1 MLDPDISTRGA
12 LAHLHVDDVRD
23 EPLALDRRRFLQMV
37 GMGLGAGLVAGPGT
51 SLLDA
56 ALGHDASAW
65 AAGPVADNQ
74 GILVVFGMY
83 GGNDGLNTVVPVTDG
98 NYYDQHGAL
107 ALGEND
113 VLPLDGQT
121 GLHPALTEVKR
132 FWDAGQA
139 AIVEGIGYPD
149 PDLSHFSSMA
159 IWMSAI
165 RNGVPTS
172 GWLGRWL
179 DGYLGSTGSLYAG
192 AAIGHSLPLH
202 FVGNQHRGTSIPAG
216 RPSFGAGD
224 SERNQRIYQ
233 TMRAMCADGAGWQR
247 AVGQAHIDQLDL
259 AARLQPVIPEDLPED
274 RLSAEAEVMAR
285 LINANLGFRVL
296 SVGWGDFDSHA
307 GQPAQH
313 PARMLEFNSAL
324 RRFFEVLDDRWA
336 GQVTIMSFSEFGRTS
351 WGNDGLGSDH
361 GTAAPHI
368 VLGSRVK
375 GGFYGQRPSLVG
387 LRRWDRMAHHVDFRD
402 YYGSVIDGWLG
413 GGGSD
418 VVGRPI
424 DDLGLFRA
432 APAPGGTL
440 PPPAPGGG
448 GAGGGGSAVG
458 DFVSIAPARLCDTR
472 EGHGARPGPLGPK
485 DTISVQVAG
494 VGGVPKSG
502 VLAVALNVTSV
513 NATSNTNFR
522 VFPDGTDVPDASSL
536 NPRPG
541 RAVPN
546 MVMVGLGKSGKVNV
560 YNHAGA
566 ADCVIDVVGYVG
578 STAGAKYSGLT
589 PFRILDSRVGTG
601 VRRGRVRGGQTIE
614 VPVAGL
620 GGVPTDGVDL
630 VVLNVTSVGPSTRGY
645 VTAWATGA
653 SRPEISNLNY
663 SPGMNIPNLVMC
675 RVGDGGRVS
684 LFANS
689 GDLDL
694 VADVVGFFSAKGA
707 RHVAVGPTRVLD
719 VREGLGARRGR
730 VGAMEEIELVVGG
743 RGRVPTNA
751 RAAIL
756 NVTAA
761 GATANS
767 FVTVY
772 PEGAERP
779 EASSVNVARGQT
791 AANLVVAKF
800 GSGGR
805 IRLYNHAGAVDLIA
819 DVTGYFV

>member
-1 MLDPDISTRGA
+1 LDPDISTRNA
-12 LAHLHVDDVRD
+12 LAHLHVDDVGDDR
-23 EPLALDRRRFLQMV
+23 LALDRRRFLQMV

-65 AAGPVADNQ
+65 AAGPVADNE
-74 GILVVFGMY
+74 GIVVVFGMY

-107 ALGEND
+107 ALSENE
-113 VLPLDGQT
+113 VLPLDDRT
-121 GLHPALTEVKR
+121 GLHPELTEVKR

-149 PDLSHFSSMA
+149 PDLSHFNSMA

-165 RNGVPTS
+165 RNGIPTT

-202 FVGNQHRGTSIPAG
+202 FIGNQHRGTSIPAG

-224 SERNQRIYQ
+224 DERNQRIYQ
-233 TMRAMCADGAGWQR
+233 TMRSICADGTGWQR

-259 AARLQPVIPEDLPED
+259 AARLQPIIPEELPEE
-274 RLSAEAEVMAR
+274 RLAAEAEVMAR

-307 GQPAQH
+307 GQPSQH
-313 PARMLEFNSAL
+313 PVRMLEFNDAL

-368 VLGSRVK
+368 VLGARVK

-387 LRRWDRMAHHVDFRD
+387 LRRWDRMEHHVDFRD
-402 YYGSVIDGWLG
+402 YYGSIIDGWLG

-418 VVGRPI
+418 VVGKPI

-440 PPPAPGGG
+440 PPPVPGGG
-448 GAGGGGSAVG
+448 GAGGSAAVG
-458 DFVSIAPARLCDTR
+458 DFVSIPPARICDTR
-472 EGHGARPGPLGPK
+472 DGHGVRRGPLGK
-485 DTISVQVAG
+485 EGTISVKVAG
-494 VGGVPKSG
+494 VGGVPSSG

-522 VFPDGTDVPDASSL
+522 VYPSGSGVPDASSL

-546 MVMVGLGKSGKVNV
+546 MVIVGVGKNGHVDV
-560 YNHAGA
+560 YNHAGNV
-566 ADCVIDVVGYVG
+566 DCVIDVVGYVG
-578 STAGAKYSGLT
+578 SASATRFSGLT
-589 PFRILDSRVGTG
+589 PHRVLDTRNGTG
-601 VRRGRVRGGQTIE
+601 AARRRVRGGQTID

-620 GGVPTDGVDL
+620 GGVPEAGVDL
-630 VVLNVTSVGPSTRGY
+630 VVLNVTSVAPTARGY
-645 VTAWATGA
+645 VTAWATG
-653 SRPEISNLNY
+653 STRPEISNLNY

-675 RVGDGGRVS
+675 RVGEGGRFS

-694 VADVVGFFSAKGA
+694 VADVVGYFSSTGA
-707 RHVAVGPTRVLD
+707 RHVAVGPARVLD
-719 VREGLGARRGR
+719 VREGLGARKGR
-730 VGAMEEIELVVGG
+730 VGPKEEIELAVGG
-743 RGRVPTNA
+743 RGGVPTTA

-772 PEGAERP
+772 PQGAERP
-779 EASSVNVARGQT
+779 EASSVNVAAGQT
-791 AANLVVAKF
+791 AANLVVAKL

-805 IRLYNHAGAVDLIA
+805 VRLYNHAGAIDLIA
-819 DVTGYFV
+819 DVTGYFL